1 MTHVPTTP
9 TSQSKISRADEAP
22 TSSSEAWSAHDD
34 GDAKGVLTDVESMPL
49 LRGRWRFLGVE
60 GRKVS

>member
-9 TSQSKISRADEAP
+9 ASQSKIHRADEAKS
-22 TSSSEAWSAHDD
+22 THEDHGAALDT
-34 GDAKGVLTDVESMPL
+34 KGVLTDVESMPL